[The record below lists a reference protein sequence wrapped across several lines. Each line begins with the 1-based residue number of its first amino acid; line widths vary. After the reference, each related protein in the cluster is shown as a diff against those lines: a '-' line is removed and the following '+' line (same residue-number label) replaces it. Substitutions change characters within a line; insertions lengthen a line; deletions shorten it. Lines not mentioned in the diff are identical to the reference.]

1 MTAHTTGKSAA
12 KPVAQQPETGWA
24 EARRL
29 RKKRVRTWLPA
40 VEDRS
45 GPPQDR
51 TGPEWNIVR
60 GED

>member
-1 MTAHTTGKSAA
+1 VTTDASE
-12 KPVAQQPETGWA
+12 KPVARRPETGWS

-29 RKKRVRTWLPA
+29 RGKSALRTWLPA

-45 GPPQDR
+45 GPR
-51 TGPEWNIVR
+51 TPRSGSEWNIVR